1 MQLQEIYE
9 KIGLQP
15 EVKEKLEEI
24 SGKVSLS
31 RWETYLKGMSD
42 PETAEASYLEL
53 SDALPEDPG
62 NFVMLCC
69 QLECARRAA
78 DRYAGK
84 EIPES
89 IFIDTMKCF
98 PRFIDECKRKNGQA
112 YFDRGWWTYRQ
123 ISMSLFRIGELEYEL
138 KPFNDKNAI
147 GVHIP
152 SDADLTPS
160 KVDQSLRQA
169 IRFMEKYYPDPVRD
183 RFICESWLLSPVL
196 KELLSE
202 NSKILAFQNRFE
214 IISDNREDRDYIE
227 WVFQTP
233 PDTEILQLPEK
244 TSLQRNV
251 KQLLLKGGNVGAGC
265 GIIRIR
271 EVNKGK
277 VFNCT

>member
-1 MQLQEIYE
+1 MQLQELYE
-9 KIGLQP
+9 KIDLQP

-42 PETAEASYLEL
+42 PETAEASYQEL
-53 SDALPEDPG
+53 SAALPEDPG
-62 NFVMLCC
+62 NFIMLYC

-78 DRYAGK
+78 DRYAEK

-89 IFIDTMKCF
+89 IFVDTMKCF
-98 PRFIDECKRKNGQA
+98 SRFLDECKRKNGQM

-138 KPFNDKNAI
+138 QPFNDKNAI
-147 GVHIP
+147 GIHIP

-160 KVDQSLRQA
+160 KVDLSMKEA
-169 IRFMEKYYPDPVRD
+169 VGFMEKYYPDPARG

-196 KELLSE
+196 KELLPE

-214 IISDNREDRDYIE
+214 IISENREDRDYIE
-227 WVFQTP
+227 WVFQAP
-233 PDTEILQLPEK
+233 PGTEIRQLPEK

-251 KQLLLKGGNVGAGC
+251 KRLLLEGGNVGAAC
-265 GIIRIR
+265 GIIGISGK
-271 EVNKGK
+271 NKA
-277 VFNCT
+277 